1 MTILL
6 QLMITAA
13 KVGLT
18 AFGGG
23 LATIA
28 IYSYEL
34 VGVRGWMSPEEFTQM
49 VAVCQSFPGPVAV
62 NIATY
67 VGYKMCGVPGSLAA
81 TVALISAPLCILI
94 GVLWIFAH
102 SSGKTRAW
110 VDRVQRA
117 LRPSVGALLFI
128 SLVSLM
134 RPLIHKTL
142 AWPLIALSIAL
153 IYFVPFVRK
162 NPQIVLLT
170 GAIAALLMMHLPLMT
185 F

>member
-1 MTILL
+1 
-6 QLMITAA
+6 MIFFELAIMAA

-34 VGVRGWMSPEEFTQM
+34 VTLRAWLSPEEFTQM

-67 VGYKMCGVPGSLAA
+67 VGYKMTGVLGSLVA
-81 TVALISAPLCILI
+81 TVALIAAPLCVLI
-94 GVLWIFAH
+94 CVLWIFTH

-110 VDRVQRA
+110 VERIQKA

-128 SLVSLM
+128 SLIALF
-134 RPLIHKTL
+134 RPLISKSL
-142 AWPLIALSIAL
+142 AWPLIVLCVILIAC
-153 IYFVPFVRK
+153 VPFIKK
-162 NPQIVLLT
+162 NPQIVLLLS
-170 GAIAALLMMHLPLMT
+170 AFSALLLMHLPLT
-185 F
+185 Y

>member
-1 MTILL
+1 MILL
-6 QLMITAA
+6 EIMIMAA

-34 VGVRGWMSPEEFTQM
+34 VNVRGWISAEEFTQM

-67 VGYKMCGVPGSLAA
+67 IGYKMFGILGSIAA
-81 TVALISAPLCILI
+81 TFALIAAPLCVLI
-94 GVLWIFAH
+94 AVLWLLTH
-102 SSGKTRAW
+102 SSGKVKDW
-110 VDRVQRA
+110 VMRVQKA

-128 SLVSLM
+128 SLVSLC
-134 RPLIHKTL
+134 RPLVSKPL
-142 AWPLIALSIAL
+142 SWPLIAASVAL
-153 IYFVPFVRK
+153 TIYIPFIKK
-162 NPQIVLLT
+162 NPQIVIIA
-170 GAIAALLMMHLPLMT
+170 GAFGALLLMN
-185 F
+185 FIAF

>member
-1 MTILL
+1 MLL
-6 QLMITAA
+6 DLMIMAA

-23 LATIA
+23 LATIS

-34 VGVRGWMSPEEFTQM
+34 VKIRGWLTPDEFTQM

-67 VGYKMCGVPGSLAA
+67 IGYTMYGILGAVVTTT
-81 TVALISAPLCILI
+81 TVIAAPLCVLAS
-94 GVLWIFAH
+94 VLWLFNN
-102 SSGKTRAW
+102 STGKIKLW
-110 VDRVQRA
+110 VTRVQKA

-128 SLVSLM
+128 SLVALIK
-134 RPLIHKTL
+134 PLTTRTL
-142 AWPLIALSIAL
+142 AWPFLLLSAVLIA
-153 IYFVPFVRK
+153 FVPFVRK
-162 NPQIVLLT
+162 NPQIVLILSALGALFFRDYLT
-170 GAIAALLMMHLPLMT
+170 